1 MTKNDSVK
9 QIYYHTLPNGEI
21 KFVDDYVPFLTYLF
35 ALAGYNI
42 KNIKTP
48 GAFEYAFESAAPF
61 FDKAAQHQIAK
72 LNNKYYNRAF
82 KKLAEGDMT
91 NFVEDCQKGNRLSQ
105 LRKNTLTN
113 K

>member
-1 MTKNDSVK
+1 MGKRASLK
-9 QIYYHTLPNGEI
+9 QLYYIEMPNGTI
-21 KFVDDYVPFLTYLF
+21 QFNDDYVPFLTYLF
-35 ALAGYNI
+35 AQAGF
-42 KNIKTP
+42 NIKTIKT
-48 GAFEYAFESAAPF
+48 ADTFERAFESAAPF

-72 LNNKYYNRAF
+72 LNNKHYNRAF

-105 LRKNTLTN
+105 LRKNILTN